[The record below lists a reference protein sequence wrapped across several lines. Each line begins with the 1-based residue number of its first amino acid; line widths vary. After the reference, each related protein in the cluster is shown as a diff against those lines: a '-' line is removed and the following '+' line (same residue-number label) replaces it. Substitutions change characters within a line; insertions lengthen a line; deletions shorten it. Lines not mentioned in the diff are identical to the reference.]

1 MPKRLSSFGRVL
13 WTNEEKVVK
22 GGERV
27 DGKFG
32 DAILQEETRVIG
44 AELGIVEDGLD
55 DTPLGFKTI

>member
-1 MPKRLSSFGRVL
+1 M
-13 WTNEEKVVK
+13 WANEEKVVK